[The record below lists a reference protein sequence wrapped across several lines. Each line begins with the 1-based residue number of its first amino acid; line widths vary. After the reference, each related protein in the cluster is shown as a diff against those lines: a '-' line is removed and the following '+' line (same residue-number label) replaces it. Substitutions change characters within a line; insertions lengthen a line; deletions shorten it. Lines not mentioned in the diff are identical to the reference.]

1 MRRGSTGPPEAK
13 EVLLKINSSGTATT
27 GALLI
32 ACLAA
37 LILPIRA
44 YAASAGSPRSLTA
57 EQVAC
62 NTDQLRSLSKRSAL
76 LFGPFHRDRTATLLW
91 TYGPPGGFQGLA
103 FIEPYDEDGRSVAGE
118 HQLAFSVSPNPVKL
132 LRNPARPQLDSIVM
146 TRDELN
152 SDLSH
157 FEESHAA
164 ALVLDPTIDPLKN
177 DDPASLA
184 IIDNL
189 TADDGGNAS
198 DSKPGRGLADLLVPC
213 HDAFTR
219 TDLHVFGVL
228 SRVVRAQAYTGR
240 RGDPK
245 AGRFSKLAAV
255 YRGSAAT
262 PDGDVVRTSYRVD
275 LFPTGE
281 EDLGRVSVEL
291 LIDIAADGSLGDAT
305 LRLLP
310 NCTAQGQRD
319 CTSVKTDTVVGVVK
333 PGFGDQRW
341 DLATAPSV
349 CWGEGCATETTFSFQ
364 DVLEGTTWGRP
375 N

>member
-1 MRRGSTGPPEAK
+1 MKTYSPAIPATGS
-13 EVLLKINSSGTATT
+13 LL
-27 GALLI
+27 L

-37 LILPIRA
+37 FPLSPRA
-44 YAASAGSPRSLTA
+44 EAAPAGSPRPLTA

-62 NTDQLRSLSKRSAL
+62 DADQLRALSKRSAL

-91 TYGPPGGFQGLA
+91 TYGPPGGYQGLA
-103 FIEPYDEDGRSVAGE
+103 FIEPYDVDGRSVAGE
-118 HQLAFSVSPNPVKL
+118 HQLAFSVIPNPVRL
-132 LRNPARPQLDSIVM
+132 LRNPARPQLDSVVM

-152 SDLSH
+152 SDLSR

-164 ALVLDPTIDPLKN
+164 ALVLDPTVDPLKN
-177 DDPASLA
+177 DDPESLA

-189 TADDGGNAS
+189 TMEDGGNAS
-198 DSKPGRGLADLLVPC
+198 DSKPGRGLANLLVPC
-213 HDAFTR
+213 HEAFTK

-228 SRVVRAQAYTGR
+228 SRVVRAQAYTSQR
-240 RGDPK
+240 TDPK
-245 AGRFSKLAAV
+245 AGRFSKLATV
-255 YRGSAAT
+255 YRGEAAA
-262 PDGDVVRTSYRVD
+262 PAGDGVRASYRVD

-281 EDLGRVSVEL
+281 QDLGRISVEL
-291 LIDIAADGSLGDAT
+291 LIDVAADGTLGNAT

-310 NCTAQGQRD
+310 DCTAPNQRH

-341 DLATAPSV
+341 DLANAATV
-349 CWGEGCATETTFSFQ
+349 CWGRGCATETTFSFQ
-364 DVLEGTTWGRP
+364 DVLADTSWLRA

>member
-1 MRRGSTGPPEAK
+1 MNTHSPAIAATGS
-13 EVLLKINSSGTATT
+13 LL
-27 GALLI
+27 L

-37 LILPIRA
+37 LILPTRA
-44 YAASAGSPRSLTA
+44 DAVAGGAGSPRALTA

-62 NTDQLRSLSKRSAL
+62 DADQLRSLSKRSAL

-103 FIEPYDEDGRSVAGE
+103 FIEPYDVDGRAVAGE
-118 HQLAFSVSPNPVKL
+118 HQLAFSVIPSPIKL
-132 LRNPARPQLDSIVM
+132 LRNPARPQLDSVVM

-152 SDLSH
+152 SDLSR

-177 DDPASLA
+177 EDPDSLA

-198 DSKPGRGLADLLVPC
+198 DSKPGRGLAPLLVPC
-213 HDAFTR
+213 HEAFTR

-240 RGDPK
+240 RADPK
-245 AGRFSKLAAV
+245 SGRFSKLAAV
-255 YRGSAAT
+255 YRGAAST
-262 PDGDVVRTSYRVD
+262 PAADGVRTSYRVD

-281 EDLGRVSVEL
+281 DDLGRVAVEL
-291 LIDIAADGSLGDAT
+291 LIDVAADGSLGNAT

-310 NCTAQGQRD
+310 DCTAAGQRH

-341 DLATAPSV
+341 DLANAPTV
-349 CWGEGCATETTFSFQ
+349 CWGEGCAAEVTFSFQ
-364 DVLEGTTWGRP
+364 DVLEGTTWIRP